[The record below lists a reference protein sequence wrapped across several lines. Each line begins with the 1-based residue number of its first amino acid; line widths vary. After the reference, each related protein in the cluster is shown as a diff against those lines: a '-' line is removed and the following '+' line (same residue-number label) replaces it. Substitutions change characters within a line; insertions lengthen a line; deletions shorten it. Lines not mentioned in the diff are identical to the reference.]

1 MKRFFAS
8 FLAVALL
15 TLSALPATAADRQP
29 APETIDAF
37 IASLKANKELPA
49 EKVQAAVGV
58 AEELKADPPSHS
70 AAITVALREL
80 YDDYA
85 AALVDLADENHEAAI
100 TKLEKFTKSDNPYLA
115 TDATFFLARAYMLTE
130 RFEES
135 LPLLAKVQKDNLQ
148 YTVQHADTAF
158 LLGLCQ
164 ARLMQRKDAIATFTK
179 FEADFPDAPE
189 RMRIGAWRMLQQLQ
203 LVQDGTIIDVQDRM
217 DFSRRKLVLK
227 DPGKKTQEEQK
238 KIVDILAK
246 LIKEAEDKESSG
258 QGQGQGQGQGKGREK
273 SGGENGEGSGE
284 GQGGGKEGSTGG
296 HGSGSDNS
304 QNTDVT
310 KLRRTGPESGW
321 SKLRDRER
329 EQVFSALKQK
339 YPARYEKLVEQY
351 YKSFDESK

>member
-1 MKRFFAS
+1 MQRRFIAM
-8 FLAVALL
+8 VCTALL
-15 TLSALPATAADRQP
+15 AALVSPLSAADRVP
-29 APETIDAF
+29 AVQTIDAF
-37 IASLKANKELPA
+37 IAAVKANKDLPA
-49 EKVQAAVGV
+49 DKVAAALSAV
-58 AEELKADPPSHS
+58 EELKADPPSHS
-70 AAITVALREL
+70 AAITVGLREL
-80 YDDYA
+80 NEEYGD
-85 AALVDLADENHEAAI
+85 ALVELADENLDAAVP
-100 TKLEKFTKSDNPYLA
+100 KLEKLAKSEDLYLS

-130 RFEES
+130 RFEEA
-135 LPLLAKVQKDNLQ
+135 LPLLAKVQKDQLQ

-164 ARLMQRKDAIATFTK
+164 ARLMQRKEAMATFSK
-179 FEADFPDAPE
+179 FEQEFPDAPE

-217 DFSRRKLVLK
+217 DFSRRKLALK

-246 LIKEAEDKESSG
+246 LIKEAEDKESQGQGSG
-258 QGQGQGQGQGKGREK
+258 QGQGQGQGREK
-273 SGGENGEGSGE
+273 SGGQNSGQSGGSGGQEGS
-284 GQGGGKEGSTGG
+284 SGG

-351 YKSFDESK
+351 YKSFDDSK